1 VKDGRRLAAKKK
13 APVVLGTMLVYL
25 VPGVFLALF
34 CLYPLLLMARY
45 GIVNDSGRFTLQYL
59 RNVLEDRIFREVI
72 GFTVVQAFISALV
85 TVILAFPGAYL
96 LARYRVFGRSVI
108 IAAST
113 VPFVLPSLVLA
124 VGFLGLFGAQGT
136 LNGWILD
143 LNSTL
148 GTSIPSL
155 DILYTKKVI
164 ILAHVF
170 FNFPIALRILHSRF
184 AGLDPCLER
193 AARSMGAGK
202 IRTFLQVTLPQMRYS
217 ILSSFSLVF
226 TFCLLSLGVIL
237 VVGGLNHTLEV
248 ELFSLFTDLKIH
260 QGSALFII
268 ESLIVMAATGI
279 YLWSSS
285 REGGRAEV
293 ALGEGVS
300 KKGGKRPGPVSFL
313 LIIIYTLVVIL
324 VIFGP
329 LLVVFHESITPSG
342 DGGGLTLA
350 HYGSVLSRQEDPMIS
365 ISPMGAI
372 VNSLLFGSLTM
383 IVSVPLALMTA
394 HIMVRRKFIGKGFLD
409 MLLLFPL
416 GASSVAL
423 GYGLVKAY
431 SSGPLQLTGTW
442 YIVVMVHSVIAYPLG
457 ARAIYSSIKA
467 VPKDLMRAARSMG
480 AGPLEAY
487 FKVKLPLIMP
497 GILVAA
503 VFSFAISLGEL
514 GATLMVSR
522 EAYLTMPVFLYR
534 MIEGGGREIGPMN
547 AFAVI
552 LMLITFLSFLGI
564 ELGKKLFMRW
574 GVDR

>member
-1 VKDGRRLAAKKK
+1 MPGKVKVGRAVGTILA
-13 APVVLGTMLVYL
+13 YS
-25 VPGVFLALF
+25 VPGIFLALF

-45 GIVNDSGRFTLQYL
+45 GIVDESGRFTLGYL
-59 RNVLEDRIFREVI
+59 TDVLEDRIFRKVI
-72 GFTVVQAFISALV
+72 GFTVAQAFISAVV

-96 LARYRVFGRSVI
+96 LARYRFFGRSMI
-108 IAAST
+108 MAAST

-136 LNGWILD
+136 LNGWIMD
-143 LNSTL
+143 VNSAL
-148 GTSIPSL
+148 GASIPTL
-155 DILYTKKVI
+155 NILYTRKVI

-170 FNFPIALRILHSRF
+170 FNFPIALRILNSRF
-184 AGLDPCLER
+184 ADLDPAFER
-193 AARSMGAGK
+193 AARSMGAGR
-202 IRTFLQVTLPQMRYS
+202 IRTYFQITLPQMRYS

-248 ELFSLFTDLKIH
+248 ELYSLFTNLKIH
-260 QGSALFII
+260 HGSALFII
-268 ESLIVMAATGI
+268 EALIVMAATGV

-293 ALGEGVS
+293 ALGEGIAR
-300 KKGGKRPGPVSFL
+300 KGGSRPGPVSLL
-313 LIIIYTLVVIL
+313 LIALYSLLILL

-329 LLVVFHESITPSG
+329 LLVVMQESFTSS
-342 DGGGLTLA
+342 GGGGVFTLD
-350 HYGSVLSRQEDPMIS
+350 HYGTVLSRQEDPVIS
-365 ISPMGAI
+365 ISPLGAI
-372 VNSLLFGSLTM
+372 LNSLLFGSMTM
-383 IVSVPLALMTA
+383 LISVPLALITA
-394 HIMVRRKFIGKGFLD
+394 HVMVRRKFVGKGFLD

-416 GASSVAL
+416 GASSIAL
-423 GYGLVKAY
+423 GYGLIKAY

-457 ARAIYSSIKA
+457 ARAIYSSMRS
-467 VPKDLMRAARSMG
+467 VPDDLIRAARSMG

-522 EAYLTMPVFLYR
+522 EVYMTMPVFLYR

-564 ELGKKLFMRW
+564 ELGRKAFMRW